1 MQDAWREPTQFPEC
15 EIARCML
22 RAMKHTFT
30 AVIREGAVE
39 VPLDVKAVF
48 GEARPAVRMTFCG
61 ETHANR
67 IAVYGGKYLLGIW
80 KAALTKHGLTDGT
93 KLEVTIERETAP
105 RKIDPPPEL
114 AAALKKHA
122 KARAGWAA
130 SSYTHQRE
138 WAQAI
143 ADAKRPET
151 RAKRV
156 AEAIASLAAKTAKPA
171 TKRARR

>member
-1 MQDAWREPTQFPEC
+1 
-15 EIARCML
+15 
-22 RAMKHTFT
+22 MKHTFT

-48 GEARPAVRMTFCG
+48 GEARPAVQMTFCG
-61 ETHANR
+61 ETYPNR
-67 IAVYGGKYLLGIW
+67 VMVYGGKYLLGIW
-80 KAALTKHGLTDGT
+80 KAVLAKHGLADGK
-93 KLEVTIERETAP
+93 KLEVTIEREAAP
-105 RKIDPPPEL
+105 RKIAPPPEL

-156 AEAIASLAAKTAKPA
+156 AEAIAALAAKRPAAKR
-171 TKRARR
+171 KR